1 MRLKIERV
9 KDILIIYIDRLIGIK
24 ETITI
29 AFPRTE
35 YQKYVIYQ
43 VRDTS
48 RYVPDKDKKAFAGY
62 LKAIF
67 R

>member
-9 KDILIIYIDRLIGIK
+9 KDILIIYTDRLTGIK
-24 ETITI
+24 EAITI

-43 VRDTS
+43 VKDTS
-48 RYVPDKDKKAFAGY
+48 KYVLDKDKKAFVGY

-67 R
+67 H